1 LKSGS
6 KPSLKPRL
14 ALLQYSLGK
23 DPIKNWQ
30 KMLPHLQAILKSKPH
45 VVVFPEMFLGTVT
58 KLSQRRIL
66 AKFYHHCEQQLAIL
80 AVKHGCCFFYS
91 LLEAQR
97 GKFYNTA
104 HWMDTTGA
112 VSWSYRKMHLF
123 SYGGETKIYSRGHS
137 LRPFSTPFGICGG
150 VICYDLRFP
159 EMMRYLAAQG
169 VHLLFVSAQWPQ
181 SRMSHWITLIRAR
194 AIENQMFVVAANRF
208 GTSLIVDPW
217 GDIILELPST
227 KKYGYAV
234 LDLKYLKSLRRKY
247 PFLREKRFF
256 L

>member
-1 LKSGS
+1 MKSGS
-6 KPSLKPRL
+6 RTLTKVRL
-14 ALLQYSLGK
+14 ALLQYSLGQ

-30 KMLPHLQAILKSKPH
+30 ELLSCLQAVLKSKPH
-45 VVVFPEMFLGTVT
+45 VVVFPEMFLGSVI
-58 KLSQRRIL
+58 KLSQRKEL
-66 AKFYHHCEQQLAIL
+66 AQLYHQCEQQLAVL
-80 AVKHGCCFFYS
+80 AAQHGCGFFYS
-91 LLEAQR
+91 LLEAKG

-104 HWMDTTGA
+104 HWMDVTGH

-123 SYGGETKIYSRGHS
+123 SYGGETKIYSPGHS

-159 EMMRYLAAQG
+159 EMMRYLAKKG
-169 VHLLFVSAQWPQ
+169 VNILFVSAQWPQ
-181 SRMSHWITLIRAR
+181 SRIDHWITLIRAR

-234 LDLKYLKSLRRKY
+234 INLQHLKFLRKKY
-247 PFLREKRFF
+247 PFLKEKRFF